1 MTLKQVENDMKPPD
15 IEHLY
20 FDGKHYDQ
28 MYKGFVQDIPF
39 WISQVK
45 KVGGPVLELAC
56 GTGRVAIPLAKE
68 GFQVT
73 GIDISDSMLA
83 EARRKS
89 SEEGEFVEWVK
100 ADIRDFELGKK
111 FLLIIFPFNALC
123 HLLEVEDL
131 ETCLSCVR
139 RHLIPSGR
147 FIIDVFNPRLD
158 ILLRNPE
165 ERYPHSE
172 YLDPD
177 SRGMIKVTENNVY
190 DSSSQV
196 NFIKL
201 YYKLHGLAEETIRE
215 LNMRIYF
222 PQELDVLLR
231 YNGFKIE
238 AKLGDY
244 DETPFTSESPKQL
257 IICNTN

>member
-1 MTLKQVENDMKPPD
+1 MKPPKL
-15 IEHLY
+15 EHLF
-20 FDGKHYDQ
+20 FDGRHYDQ
-28 MYKGFVQDIPF
+28 RYRFTRDIPF

-45 KVGGPVLELAC
+45 KYGDPVLELAR
-56 GTGRVAIPLAKE
+56 GTGRISIPLAKE

-73 GIDISDSMLA
+73 GIDISDSMLSEA
-83 EARRKS
+83 EKKS
-89 SEEGEFVEWVK
+89 TQVGINIQWIK
-100 ADIRDFELGKK
+100 GDIRDFDLKKK
-111 FLLIIFPFNALC
+111 FPLIIFPANTICNLY
-123 HLLEVEDL
+123 DL
-131 ETCLSCVR
+131 EELEACLYGVN
-139 RHLIPSGR
+139 RHLSPGGR
-147 FIIDVFNPRLD
+147 LVIDVFNPRLD
-158 ILLRNPE
+158 ILLRNPK

-172 YLDPD
+172 YPDPD
-177 SRGMIKVTENNVY
+177 TKAIIKVTENNVY

-201 YYKLHGLAEETIRE
+201 YYKLPGQAEESIEE

-244 DETPFTSESPKQL
+244 DEKPFTSDSPKQL
-257 IICNTN
+257 IICRTINE